1 VRRSPGS
8 GFWSLE
14 ASDGETRFP
23 PLSGIQT
30 NRSQKIKSLY
40 KGIISQSINVNEK
53 KLINI
58 LIRAHN
64 LLRYTGDNLPK
75 EILTR
80 IDIHHN
86 IK

>member
-14 ASDGETRFP
+14 ASDGETRFT
-23 PLSGIQT
+23 PLSGIHT
-30 NRSQKIKSLY
+30 TRSQNIKSLY
-40 KGIISQSINVNEK
+40 KGIISQLINVNDK

-64 LLRYTGDNLPK
+64 LLGYTGDNLPK
-75 EILTR
+75 GILTR
-80 IDIHHN
+80 IDIHNN